1 MTDEHLLPSHRDL
14 GDAPARA
21 PGTSRGIILA
31 KLLWSFDMELT
42 NEDVINLGKGY
53 QDVRDLDSAG
63 SSCPSSSC
71 EREQDLDHGQIHEV

>member
-42 NEDVINLGKGY
+42 NEDVINWEKDIKMYAIWIRL
-53 QDVRDLDSAG
+53 DLLVRVRPANG
-63 SSCPSSSC
+63 NKT
-71 EREQDLDHGQIHEV
+71 

>member
-1 MTDEHLLPSHRDL
+1 MSPMTDEHLLPSHRDL

-42 NEDVINLGKGY
+42 NEDVINWEKDIKMYAIWIRL
-53 QDVRDLDSAG
+53 DLLVRVRPANG
-63 SSCPSSSC
+63 NKT
-71 EREQDLDHGQIHEV
+71 